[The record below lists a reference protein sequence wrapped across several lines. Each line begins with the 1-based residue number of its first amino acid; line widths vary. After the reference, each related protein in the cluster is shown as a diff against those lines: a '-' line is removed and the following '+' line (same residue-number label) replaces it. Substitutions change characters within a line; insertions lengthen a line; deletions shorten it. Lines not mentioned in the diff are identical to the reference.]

1 MGMTMKACWNCH
13 TPLKDNTMV
22 SDITGSEFCL
32 TCCCLVK
39 DNVRPRLAKA
49 PLEAVASKAGQ
60 GGQDGSDIETE
71 RAACNCPGDA
81 R

>member
-1 MGMTMKACWNCH
+1 MNACWNCH
-13 TPLKDNTMV
+13 TPLKDNVMV
-22 SDITGSEFCL
+22 SEKTGSEFCK

-39 DNVRPRLAKA
+39 DNVRPRLA
-49 PLEAVASKAGQ
+49 Q

-71 RAACNCPGDA
+71 RAACDCPGDA